1 MTIILILFWLC
12 PLNSNFII
20 DKISRFNLL
29 KIIPLK
35 IEKDAKK
42 MNQLLNQ
49 LTRQA

>member
-1 MTIILILFWLC
+1 MG
-12 PLNSNFII
+12 
-20 DKISRFNLL
+20 KIRGLTQSSIFHTLRTL
-29 KIIPLK
+29 KFSLLK